1 MQTVVSTEAD
11 PAVEIIVTDALDGPS
26 VRRNLSVIE
35 STVAMEPTHLIL
47 DLTRCG
53 TVDEV
58 GAAFL
63 ADLHRTVGDSGGRLT
78 LRGLSMPLC
87 LQLQSAQLEEVLLAT
102 DRPPGYLPRHR
113 VPRRRSRRAAR
124 ERQVQE
130 LRWWQAPAADRSL

>member
-1 MQTVVSTEAD
+1 MQTLASTGAA
-11 PAVEIIVTDALDGPS
+11 PVVEITVTDALDGAA
-26 VRRNLSVIE
+26 VRHHLSLIE
-35 STVAMEPTHLIL
+35 STVATQPTHLIL

-53 TVDEV
+53 AVDGA

-78 LRGLSMPLC
+78 LRGLSMPL
-87 LQLQSAQLEEVLLAT
+87 LLELQSAQLEEVLMTT

-113 VPRRRSRRAAR
+113 MPQRRSRQAAR

-130 LRWWQAPAADRSL
+130 LRWWQGPTADGSR